1 MTAQSTFALATGLAL
16 SMVLTSFAVFGAG
29 PPGGL
34 DVTVIN
40 DPDNPIPV
48 TIDGTSVV
56 TGSVAITNTPTVKIA
71 GEPYAVRVN
80 GDCNTTFCFFN
91 TYPQVPA
98 AKRLVITYIS
108 VLVRPTLTTTI
119 VDLAQLSATDTIL
132 GNNNA
137 RYYFGFTQIGRAGA
151 SNVFNS
157 WAVSSPVLAFVAA
170 GGSPRVEVGLQNN
183 GAISVAEA
191 TLTGYLVDAP

>member
-1 MTAQSTFALATGLAL
+1 MTTPRTFAPATALAL
-16 SMVLTSFAVFGAG
+16 SMLLTSFGAVGAG
-29 PPGGL
+29 PPDGL
-34 DVTVIN
+34 NVMVIN

-56 TGSVAITNTPTVKIA
+56 TGSVAITNTPTVKVA
-71 GEPYAVRVN
+71 GTPYSVNVN

-91 TYPQVPA
+91 TFPDVPT
-98 AKRLVITYIS
+98 AKRLVITYVS

-119 VDLAQLSATDTIL
+119 VDLAQLRTTDTNT
-132 GNNNA
+132 GNLNA
-137 RYYFGFTQIGRAGA
+137 TNFFGLTQIGHAGA

-170 GGSPRVEVGLQNN
+170 GSSPRLEVGLRTN
-183 GAISVAEA
+183 GSISVAEA
-191 TLTGYLVDAP
+191 TLSGYLVDAP